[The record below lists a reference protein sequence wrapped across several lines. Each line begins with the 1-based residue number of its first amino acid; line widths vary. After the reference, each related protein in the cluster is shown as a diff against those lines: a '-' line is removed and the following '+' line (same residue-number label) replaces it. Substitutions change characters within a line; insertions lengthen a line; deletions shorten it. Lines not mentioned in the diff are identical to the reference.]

1 MSILSKTVKICTA
14 LGECLEAVSF
24 SGQPRE
30 EQLLLDYLRPFFEGE
45 GRYPEGSITLKRGE
59 MVEIRGESC
68 QEYEIYSGEGQSI
81 GYAAANGDF
90 SHIYQQEMV
99 NGQYFLEVC
108 PKGKSPQ

>member
-1 MSILSKTVKICTA
+1 MPRH
-14 LGECLEAVSF
+14 GLEAVSF